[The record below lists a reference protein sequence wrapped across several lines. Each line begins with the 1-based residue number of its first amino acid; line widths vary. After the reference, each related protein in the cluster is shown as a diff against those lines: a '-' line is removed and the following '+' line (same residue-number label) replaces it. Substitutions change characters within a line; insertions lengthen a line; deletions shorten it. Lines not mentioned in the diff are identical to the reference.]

1 MLRQCAQYPLT
12 PFLGYTTSLHMAD
25 VTLAVDA
32 CCPAIQVPHADSEK
46 MVASLKQHTQS
57 GLSSQATGSVA
68 SSMPQQQTSS
78 HTNHGCAVSR
88 QPTPIDVERS
98 GAPEQVA
105 GSVTA
110 GITVPS
116 DQNSVSPPYSSQP
129 VLLPAGVTSATPSQ
143 LSNDASAQSPGSSTS
158 MAALVPTS
166 LLQQTTVVGS
176 SRHEL
181 DSTKPSPSE
190 RPAAVI
196 SHQLD
201 FLMTDDPVATAIA
214 EANKVVANRAGLM
227 SLADQRREALNLHIQ
242 AKDTYFAAAQTA
254 HEKGNVVRHCM
265 CPQHDTA
272 PRQIS
277 VGVQEQWCVR
287 LHTGLRSL
295 QAVVVL

>member
-1 MLRQCAQYPLT
+1 
-12 PFLGYTTSLHMAD
+12 MAD
-25 VTLAVDA
+25 VTLAVDT

-46 MVASLKQHTQS
+46 EIASTKQHSQL

-68 SSMPQQQTSS
+68 SLMPQQQTSS
-78 HTNHGCAVSR
+78 HINHGCAVSR

-98 GAPEQVA
+98 GAPEQGTA

-110 GITVPS
+110 GLSVPS
-116 DQNSVSPPYSSQP
+116 DQNSISPPYSSQP
-129 VLLPAGVTSATPSQ
+129 VLLPACVTSATPPQ
-143 LSNDASAQSPGSSTS
+143 LSNDAAAQSPGSYTS
-158 MAALVPTS
+158 MAALMPTS
-166 LLQQTTVVGS
+166 SLQQTTVVGL
-176 SRHEL
+176 SRHES
-181 DSTKPSPSE
+181 DSTEPSPSE

-227 SLADQRREALNLHIQ
+227 SLADQRREALNLHVQ

-254 HEKGNVVRHCM
+254 HEKGKVLRHCM

-277 VGVQEQWCVR
+277 VGIQE
-287 LHTGLRSL
+287 
-295 QAVVVL
+295 